1 MKPRFPAYS
10 YDRISQEYFPV
21 GLLQL
26 IHSSPPYPVA
36 SQEVRQMIHL
46 IQCLIELLYQ
56 WFIVI

>member
-1 MKPRFPAYS
+1 M
-10 YDRISQEYFPV
+10 
-21 GLLQL
+21 LQL